1 MYVRFEVHL
10 SPEGASP
17 EQFLLAFLLMR
28 YQLGHQIRLSNR
40 PLAHKYEHWKF
51 TVKDQSTF
59 FDVCNGSSPRIER
72 LDFNATLPGNVSEKE
87 CKKKQQYRK
96 LRKKH

>member
-17 EQFLLAFLLMR
+17 EQFSLAFLLMR

-72 LDFNATLPGNVSEKE
+72 SEILTRLY
-87 CKKKQQYRK
+87 QGM
-96 LRKKH
+96 